1 MAAISDIS
9 IIGPDAGTARSTEHG
24 TERLIC
30 GAQLCGSRHLTAYY
44 RTIGKRGPW
53 SVKADGNYQLLY
65 VIDAAGGGTVSAQGA
80 RHAASAGAG
89 ALLAP
94 GETATFE
101 AREGELNLLQ
111 LVVDAPPPAVETGL
125 PGGPGYFFDR
135 DTLRALKDASGG
147 RVRRFCAESSLR
159 LPDGRRLTPT
169 NAIQAGEMHY
179 NAGGASPYHC
189 HRGTEANPEGPDHC
203 YITFRG
209 QGRVDVEGSSR
220 DIAPRTLVYFPPGVP
235 HRLSAVGGPLDYFEV
250 QAWRSF
256 KTTVLS
262 EEPLG
267 LKWYYESNTPN
278 SPAVEWNQS

>member
-1 MAAISDIS
+1 MASISDIS
-9 IIGPDAGTARSTEHG
+9 IIGPDDGTVQSTENG

-30 GAQLCGSRHLTAYY
+30 GLQLCGSKHLTAYY

-53 SVKADGNYQLLY
+53 SVGADGNYHLLY
-65 VIDAAGGGTVSAQGA
+65 VIEKADGGVITVRGA
-80 RHAASAGAG
+80 RHEASAGAG

-101 AREGELNLLQ
+101 TPAGELNLLQ
-111 LVVDAPPPAVETGL
+111 LVVPPPPSAVEAGL

-135 DTLRALKDASGG
+135 STLRALADASGG
-147 RVRRFCAESSLR
+147 RVRRFCAESSVR
-159 LPDGRRLTPT
+159 LSDGHRLTPT

-179 NAGGASPYHC
+179 KAGGASPYHC
-189 HRGTEANPEGPDHC
+189 HRGTESNPDGPDHC

-209 QGRVDVEGSSR
+209 QGRVEVEGSSR
-220 DIAPRTLVYFPPGVP
+220 VIAPRTLVYFPPGVP

-256 KTTVLS
+256 KTTILS

-267 LKWYYESNTPN
+267 LKWYYESDTAS
-278 SPAVEWNQS
+278 SPRVEWNQS